1 MLKRDAL
8 FRLSSP
14 FTARVAVALFCLS
27 LLLCAAP
34 TPAQEVIREGQSEVD
49 AMRSRAAQ
57 LLRESRMTEAL
68 PILEKLSQ
76 ALPND
81 AETAFYLGFARFTSA
96 KTVKGAAARKEARSR
111 AHADLIRAKE
121 LGFKSPL
128 LDTILASLPPDGGGE
143 DVYSSNAEADETMRE
158 AEAAFVQGRLD
169 EAIAA
174 YGRALKLDP
183 KLYLAALFT
192 GDAYVKKEQPE
203 RAGEWFTRAIEIN
216 PDIETAYR
224 YWGTALTAMG
234 KNTEARDKYIEAY
247 ITEPYNSL
255 ARNGLVQ
262 WAQRNKVTLAHPR
275 IEIPTNVSAS
285 APGQINIM
293 MGADSLKSKEDGSAA
308 WMMYGISRAAWMT
321 TNKEGKNEKFSKQY
335 PNEKSYR
342 HSLAE
347 EAEALRMVLSSVQI
361 QMKEKRVKKLD
372 PSLANL
378 MKLNDAGL
386 LEAYILLAR
395 PDEGIARDFA
405 DYRKTNKDKLRRYV
419 VEYILTGGGGGA
431 QQ

>member
-8 FRLSSP
+8 FQLRTSAIFRRAIFFGL
-14 FTARVAVALFCLS
+14 L
-27 LLLCAAP
+27 LLLCAPAAL
-34 TPAQEVIREGQSEVD
+34 AQEIIREGQSETD

-57 LLRESRMTEAL
+57 LLGESKFTEAL
-68 PILEKLSQ
+68 PILEKLSK

-81 AETAFYLGFARFTSA
+81 AETAFYLGFARFTSS
-96 KTVKGAAARKEARSR
+96 KTLKGAPARKEARAQ
-111 AHADLIRAKE
+111 AHADLMRAKE
-121 LGFKSPL
+121 LGFKSAL
-128 LDTILASLPPDGGGE
+128 LDSLLESLPPDGGGE
-143 DVYSSNAEADETMRE
+143 ATYSANAEADETMRD

-183 KLYLAALFT
+183 KLYMAALFT

-203 RAGEWFTRAIEIN
+203 RAEEWFARAIEIN

-224 YWGTALTAMG
+224 YWGTGLTAQG
-234 KNTEARDKYIEAY
+234 KTMEARDKYVEAY

-255 ARNGLVQ
+255 ARAGLVQ
-262 WAQRNKVTLAHPR
+262 WAQRNHVQLAHPQVD
-275 IEIPTNVSAS
+275 IPANVSSS
-285 APGQINIM
+285 APGQINIT
-293 MGADSLKSKEDGSAA
+293 MGQSSKRDDGSDA
-308 WMMYGISRAAWMT
+308 WMMYSFTRASWMLDK
-321 TNKEGKNEKFSKQY
+321 NGRNEKFNKQY
-335 PNEKSYR
+335 PNEKVYR

-347 EAEALRMVLSSVQI
+347 EMDALHLVIASVSE
-361 QMKEKRVKKLD
+361 QMKAKKIKKLD
-372 PSLANL
+372 PSLATL

-405 DYRKTNKDKLRRYV
+405 AYRKTNRDKLRRYV
-419 VEYILTGGGGGA
+419 VEYVLSANA
-431 QQ
+431 QP